1 EKIFGPTHLNVAL
14 CLNNL
19 AALYKA
25 RGDDQQA
32 EPLYQRALTIRE
44 KTFGPNHTEVAQ
56 SLNNL
61 ARLYQDRGDYQQ
73 AKPLYQ
79 RVLTIYEKSLGP
91 EHPNTAVCLHNLAT
105 LYAADGQLAQAIHYR
120 VRCNDTSER
129 DLMHNLITGSE
140 NQKALYLKK
149 TVGYTDQTISLH
161 LQSAPQSIEAQ
172 RAALAV
178 VLRRKG
184 RALDAM
190 TMAIE
195 TLRQQQSPEVQ
206 KLMDDYAT
214 LTGQIS
220 VLTLRG
226 PGKKKPEEHLANL
239 NELEAQKEKLEND
252 ISRRS
257 GEFQVQTQPITLEN
271 IQKAIP
277 SNAVLVEFAIYK
289 PYDSKKD
296 TFETPRFVAYV
307 LNPQGV
313 IRFVDLGDV
322 EPIDQVVST
331 LRKTLSNPKANLERE
346 VKPAAQV
353 LDKLVMKPVRGLV
366 GNANHLLISP
376 DGPLNL
382 IPFSALVDEKGNF
395 LVENYTLTYL
405 TSGRDLLR
413 LAVKIDSRQ
422 PPLVMADPNYLDGDG
437 PRMLGHTPGR
447 LVRLA
452 GTRVEGEQLK
462 VIFPDAVLKVRTEAT
477 EHDLKQ
483 VNRPAPV
490 HIATHG
496 YFLEDALQTAE
507 KIAVDQSAQ
516 RILPSDLE
524 RERDANPLLR
534 SMLFFAGA
542 NQGGTADNDGVMTA
556 LEAAQL
562 NLWGTKLVTLS
573 ACDTGLG
580 DV

>member
-1 EKIFGPTHLNVAL
+1 MNNLGVLYRDKGDSHQAESFHQRALAIREKALGPDRPEVANSLNNLGATYQDRGEYQQAEPLYQRALAIYEKIFGPTHLNVAL

-322 EPIDQVVST
+322 EPIDQVIST

-413 LAVKIDSRQ
+413 LA
-422 PPLVMADPNYLDGDG
+422 
-437 PRMLGHTPGR
+437 
-447 LVRLA
+447 
-452 GTRVEGEQLK
+452 
-462 VIFPDAVLKVRTEAT
+462 
-477 EHDLKQ
+477 
-483 VNRPAPV
+483 
-490 HIATHG
+490 
-496 YFLEDALQTAE
+496 
-507 KIAVDQSAQ
+507 
-516 RILPSDLE
+516 
-524 RERDANPLLR
+524 
-534 SMLFFAGA
+534 
-542 NQGGTADNDGVMTA
+542 
-556 LEAAQL
+556 
-562 NLWGTKLVTLS
+562 
-573 ACDTGLG
+573 
-580 DV
+580 